1 MVLFGNASGAVAAF
15 NPGILAGKGSLYLT
29 RPTLDT
35 YAGARP
41 DLLAMAGDLFRLVSA
56 GKIRIEPSKVFAL
69 RDAAEAHRELEARK
83 TTGSI
88 ILVP

>member
-1 MVLFGNASGAVAAF
+1 
-15 NPGILAGKGSLYLT
+15 
-29 RPTLDT
+29 
-35 YAGARP
+35 
-41 DLLAMAGDLFRLVSA
+41 MAGDLFRLVGA
-56 GKIRIEPSKVFAL
+56 GKIKIEPSKVFAL